1 MEKKIIV
8 TKVKEQEIE
17 DLKSRR
23 SKSPEQRLSEVEDLR
38 IQAGKFLYEY
48 PKRFRRIIRITHQ
61 A

>member
-1 MEKKIIV
+1 MKRIIFV
-8 TKVKEQEIE
+8 TNLKEQKKQ

-23 SKSPEQRLSEVEDLR
+23 SMSPEERLSVVESLR

-48 PKRFRRIIRITHQ
+48 PTRFRRIIRIAHR

>member
-1 MEKKIIV
+1 MKKKIIV
-8 TKVKEQEIE
+8 TNVKEQKIQ

-48 PKRFRRIIRITHQ
+48 PTRFRKIIRITHQ

>member
-1 MEKKIIV
+1 MKRIIFV
-8 TKVKEQEIE
+8 TKLKEQKKQ

-23 SKSPEQRLSEVEDLR
+23 SMSPEERLSEVESIR

>member
-8 TKVKEQEIE
+8 TNVKEQKIQ
-17 DLKSRR
+17 DLKSRC
-23 SKSPEQRLSEVEDLR
+23 SKSPEKRLSEVEDLR

-48 PKRFRRIIRITHQ
+48 PKRFRKIIRITHQ

>member
-1 MEKKIIV
+1 MKKIFV
-8 TKVKEQEIE
+8 TKVKEQKIQ

-38 IQAGKFLYEY
+38 IQASKFLYEY
-48 PKRFRRIIRITHQ
+48 PKRFRRIIRITHR